1 MGQHQDNLNITKQ
14 QLLVMFPTAKWFRKI
29 QVVRSFVVSIE
40 WVDGWVAGPGWCVG
54 VM

>member
-1 MGQHQDNLNITKQ
+1 MGQHQDNLNITKESC
-14 QLLVMFPTAKWFRKI
+14 LVLFPTAKFLRKI